1 MDVSDIKILQTI
13 YYILASSISIRENM
27 SLNEFKT
34 YVLSELRSRGI
45 RIDLI
50 DEKLPLYAA
59 NNHVILYFPE
69 KNENE
74 NQVMI
79 ILMQITIQFS
89 ETYVIAY
96 AIQNKKGACVIR
108 FELPEGFVSSHEK
121 GK

>member
-13 YYILASSISIRENM
+13 YYILASSVSIRKNM
-27 SLNEFKT
+27 SLYEFKA
-34 YVLSELRSRGI
+34 YMLSELRSRGI

-108 FELPEGFVSSHEK
+108 FELPEGFVSSYEK

>member
-1 MDVSDIKILQTI
+1 
-13 YYILASSISIRENM
+13 
-27 SLNEFKT
+27 
-34 YVLSELRSRGI
+34 
-45 RIDLI
+45 
-50 DEKLPLYAA
+50 
-59 NNHVILYFPE
+59 
-69 KNENE
+69 
-74 NQVMI
+74 MI